1 MENNKTNI
9 PTPPSGFKMP
19 PPPPKPAAKP
29 EVSATP
35 KVETTQTVK
44 AGPVKSQPAKS
55 APVLQ
60 NSVNKDSFVEEM
72 DATIQKS
79 KEKPKGSLARTLYW
93 VGFAACLVG
102 IGVLV
107 FLLIK

>member
-9 PTPPSGFKMP
+9 PTPPPGFKMP

-35 KVETTQTVK
+35 KVEATQTVK
-44 AGPVKSQPAKS
+44 AEPVKAEPVKT
-55 APVLQ
+55 APVLGK
-60 NSVNKDSFVEEM
+60 SVNKDPVVEEM
-72 DATIQKS
+72 DTTIQKP